1 MAFRWIGF
9 VNSVRRRGEK
19 AVDVV
24 RTGDRLRFRAAVAL
38 ELGPDT
44 GERSEGRSSLI
55 ANQTTSFFLVSV
67 FGSGVSSTD
76 FVQAS
81 ERSTAISTI
90 LPMGTAKDLDTAKAE
105 FKAAWEALKAR
116 TPPEQ
121 LAAAYKAMNIRDDPP
136 G

>member
-9 VNSVRRRGEK
+9 DNSVRRRGEK

-81 ERSTAISTI
+81 ERPTAISTL